1 MDGVEDAYCVGVE
14 DDKTFQRVKAYV
26 VVDGSTE
33 VTEDDVR
40 GYIEENL
47 IVPAVPRDVV
57 LQTEALPRNV
67 IGKVVKRDLV
77 G

>member
-1 MDGVEDAYCVGVE
+1 MVLDG
-14 DDKTFQRVKAYV
+14 T
-26 VVDGSTE
+26 TE
-33 VTEDDVR
+33 VSGDDVR
-40 GYIEENL
+40 SHIEHNL
-47 IVPAVPRDVV
+47 IVPAIPRDVV